1 MPSIPSIQELHW
13 QSLLDHF
20 GVTVAAITGVLA
32 ARGKEVDLFGVI
44 VLALVTAFG
53 GGTIR
58 DLALGSVPVF
68 WVTNSGFLINGSI
81 TAVVTFYLVRYHE
94 LPTTVLMV
102 ADAFVLALFTIAG
115 ARKGLA
121 FAVAPSIAIA
131 MGVITGVMG
140 GVLRDLLIG
149 EIPLVFRR
157 EIYLYA
163 TAAFFGSCVFV
174 LLQHWRPG
182 GKGNVVMGATAVLL
196 LRLAGIRWRIALP
209 MFRPRQRV
217 RT

>member
-1 MPSIPSIQELHW
+1 
-13 QSLLDHF
+13 
-20 GVTVAAITGVLA
+20 
-32 ARGKEVDLFGVI
+32 
-44 VLALVTAFG
+44 
-53 GGTIR
+53 
-58 DLALGSVPVF
+58 
-68 WVTNSGFLINGSI
+68 
-81 TAVVTFYLVRYHE
+81 
-94 LPTTVLMV
+94 MV

-121 FAVAPSIAIA
+121 FAVAPAIAIA

-174 LLQHWRPG
+174 ALQHWRPG
-182 GKGNVVMGATAVLL
+182 DKGNLVMGTAAVLL
-196 LRLAGIRWRIALP
+196 MRLAGIRWRIALP
-209 MFRPRQRV
+209 MFRPKHRV
-217 RT
+217 QS

>member
-1 MPSIPSIQELHW
+1 
-13 QSLLDHF
+13 
-20 GVTVAAITGVLA
+20 
-32 ARGKEVDLFGVI
+32 VI

-68 WVTNSGFLINGSI
+68 LVTNSGFLINGTI
-81 TAVVTFYLVRYHE
+81 TAVVTFYLVRFHE

-121 FAVAPSIAIA
+121 FAVAPAIAIA

-182 GKGNVVMGATAVLL
+182 GQGNVIMGATAVLL

-209 MFRPRQRV
+209 MFRPKHLV
-217 RT
+217 KP